1 MRETK
6 VEDTRFWNPS
16 RVAEGLGFMN
26 AATNPSPYM
35 KVVGLYIA
43 E

>member
-1 MRETK
+1 
-6 VEDTRFWNPS
+6 VEDTGFWNPS

-35 KVVGLYIA
+35 KVVGLYVV

>member
-1 MRETK
+1 
-6 VEDTRFWNPS
+6 VEDKGFWNPS
-16 RVAEGLGFMN
+16 RVAEELGFMN

-35 KVVGLYIA
+35 KVVGLYVV